1 MNSLLRTLNCE
12 PKAQLQR
19 TAGAQL
25 RLVLSQI
32 AVAER
37 KSPGDREAVLG
48 VMVQL
53 AAAVDRR
60 RAEMKKSANLDELAD
75 LPLRLVGLYLETR
88 IAVARK
94 QISLKD
100 AEQMEGLMESALLKS
115 QVKSGCQT

>member
-1 MNSLLRTLNCE
+1 
-12 PKAQLQR
+12 
-19 TAGAQL
+19 
-25 RLVLSQI
+25 
-32 AVAER
+32 
-37 KSPGDREAVLG
+37 
-48 VMVQL
+48 MVQL

-60 RAEMKKSANLDELAD
+60 RAEIKKSANLDELAD